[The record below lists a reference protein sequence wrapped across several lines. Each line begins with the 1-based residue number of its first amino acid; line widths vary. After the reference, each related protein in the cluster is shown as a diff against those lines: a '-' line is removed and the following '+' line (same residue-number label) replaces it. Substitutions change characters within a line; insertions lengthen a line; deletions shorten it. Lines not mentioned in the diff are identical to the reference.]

1 MTESSVNLVPVSEP
15 ERWLNSKTR
24 RVPVHGKE
32 SPSVAA
38 MLQCTN
44 LGGMEKVAYN
54 LFEKLQA
61 RGINFRISSPRPW
74 GSGRNRVL
82 GVDPD
87 ARAFDYR
94 GKYGWRSFQTFR
106 AHSYIQS
113 KASDHVWVI
122 GTCASCLRAARQ
134 AGLKTIL
141 SHHYHH
147 FEGRWS
153 RIKWTAFYLIFGAGL
168 DVITYPTEFTRNEA
182 LRIAPW
188 LRRKMKVVRNGFA
201 VHYTTEARRL
211 ELRHKARTA
220 LGIPHDTFVVGNG
233 GWLIP
238 RKRFDVFLHTA
249 QKIASCIP
257 KSVFYICG
265 GGPEEQR
272 LRQLSRNLGIS
283 HRVCFT
289 GWMQDLTPYY
299 QAWDAVLFNSDFD
312 ALGATPLEAA
322 SHGCSCVASCR
333 YGGLSEFLKD
343 GETGFFMED
352 HNPERLADDLCEL
365 ARNPSL
371 ALTLR
376 QNAVARL
383 EREFSDEAALKFY
396 EDYFC
401 NNNSD

>member
-1 MTESSVNLVPVSEP
+1 MAESSANFVRVSEP
-15 ERWLNSKTR
+15 ERLVKFPTR
-24 RVPVHGKE
+24 SASLRRND
-32 SPSVAA
+32 SASVAA

-54 LFEKLQA
+54 LFEKLQE
-61 RGINFRISSPRPW
+61 RGINFRISTPRPW
-74 GSGRNRVL
+74 GGGRNRVL
-82 GVDPD
+82 GVDPE

-94 GKYGWRSFQTFR
+94 GKYGWRSFQNFR
-106 AHSYIQS
+106 AHTYIQS
-113 KASDHVWVI
+113 KASDRVWVI
-122 GTCASCLRAARQ
+122 GSCASSLRAARQ

-141 SHHYHH
+141 SQHYHH
-147 FEGRWS
+147 FEGRSS

-188 LRRKMKVVRNGFA
+188 LRRKMKVVRNGFS

-211 ELRHKARTA
+211 ELRHKARAA
-220 LGIPHDTFVVGNG
+220 LGIPHDMFVVGNA

-249 QKIASCIP
+249 QKIARSIP
-257 KSVFYICG
+257 KSAFYICG
-265 GGPEEQR
+265 GGPEEQQ

-289 GWMQDLTPYY
+289 GWLQDLTLHY

-312 ALGATPLEAA
+312 ALGGIPLEAA
-322 SHGCSCVASCR
+322 SHGCPSVASCR

-343 GETGFFMED
+343 SETGFFMED
-352 HNPERLADDLCEL
+352 HDPERLADDLCHL

-376 QNAVARL
+376 QNAAARL
-383 EREFSDEAALKFY
+383 DREFSDEAALKFY
-396 EDYFC
+396 EDYFR
-401 NNNSD
+401 NNNPD

>member
-1 MTESSVNLVPVSEP
+1 MPESSVNFLRVSGP
-15 ERWLNSKTR
+15 EWMTNCTTKSAPSRCNDSR
-24 RVPVHGKE
+24 
-32 SPSVAA
+32 SVAA
-38 MLQCTN
+38 MLQCSN

-54 LFEKLQA
+54 LFEKLRE
-61 RGINFRISSPRPW
+61 RGITFRIATPRPW
-74 GSGRNRVL
+74 GGGRNRVL
-82 GVDPD
+82 AIDPD
-87 ARAFDYR
+87 ARAFDYS
-94 GKYGWRSFQTFR
+94 GKYGWRSFQSFR
-106 AHSYIQS
+106 AHTLNQF
-113 KASDHVWVI
+113 KASQRVWVV
-122 GTCASCLRAARQ
+122 GSCASCLRAARQ
-134 AGLKTIL
+134 SGLKTIL
-141 SHHYHH
+141 SQHYHH

-153 RIKWTAFYLIFGAGL
+153 RIKWTAFYLMFGAGL

-188 LRRKMKVVRNGFA
+188 LRRKMKVVRNGFD
-201 VHYTTEARRL
+201 VHYTTEVRRL

-238 RKRFDVFLHTA
+238 RKRFDVFLHTV

-257 KSVFYICG
+257 KSAFYICG

-289 GWMQDLTPYY
+289 GWLEDLTQYY

-312 ALGATPLEAA
+312 ALGGIPLEAA
-322 SHGCSCVASCR
+322 SHGCPSVASCR

-343 GETGFFMED
+343 GETGFFMAD
-352 HNPERLADDLCEL
+352 HNPERLADDLCQI

-376 QNAVARL
+376 QNAAAL
-383 EREFSDEAALKFY
+383 LDREFNDAAAVKFY
-396 EDYFC
+396 ENYFR
-401 NNNSD
+401 NDNPD